1 MKKILSIMFAF
12 LLIFSCFAVTAF
24 AEDVAIEVPDYDYW
38 GAIYYETQ
46 PVMTLSEDYKK
57 LYVDGESFSRFNAS
71 MLVTDFAYSV
81 DVVEKHNPYSHTGA
95 YVDLTDEQRNNIEN
109 INIQVNPIKNIYH
122 IAICFNDG
130 SVLSMTFLQDSYFEE
145 YNEIVSGK
153 ANEYKIDF
161 KYPDENI
168 VTAQKAQLFGEIGT
182 LSRNELSKLYDYYY
196 VTAENSDG
204 SIVMYSGQLFSV
216 NETYY
221 YVDFQEA
228 GLDGANWYDDI
239 ALGNLADCPVHK
251 ITDEELFKNLQ
262 SAQQKYYEDDYGVLY
277 DDDAIDAISA
287 VFLIFIFAVVPA
299 VIFVIFLVKAIRG
312 KCVYKKIYGT
322 VTALCAAELIV
333 FTIIAVIIA
342 NLN

>member
-12 LLIFSCFAVTAF
+12 LLIFSCFVVTAF
-24 AEDVAIEVPDYDYW
+24 AEDIGRDNDFSAFANEQATI
-38 GAIYYETQ
+38 TF
-46 PVMTLSEDYKK
+46 SEDYKK
-57 LYVDGESFSRFNAS
+57 LYDNGEPFSRIDAS
-71 MLVTDFAYSV
+71 MLITGFAPEIVLNEEYYYYSSMDMV
-81 DVVEKHNPYSHTGA
+81 KF
-95 YVDLTDEQRNNIEN
+95 TDEQKEDVKDVVIVKNNRQN
-109 INIQVNPIKNIYH
+109 MYDVNFY
-122 IAICFNDG
+122 FNDG
-130 SVLSMTFLQDSYFEE
+130 SVLSATFLKDSYLEE

-168 VTAQKAQLFGEIGT
+168 VTAQKAELFGEIDT
-182 LSRNELSKLYDYYY
+182 LSRNELSNLYDYCY

-216 NETYY
+216 NETFY

-239 ALGNLADCPVHK
+239 ALGYLADCPVHK
-251 ITDEELFKNLQ
+251 ITDEELLKNLQ
-262 SAQQKYYEDDYGVLY
+262 SAQQKYYDDDYEVLY
-277 DDDAIDAISA
+277 DDSATDSISA
-287 VFLIFIFAVVPA
+287 VFLSFVFAVVPL
-299 VIFVIFLVKAIRG
+299 VIMIIFLVKAIRG
-312 KCVYKKIYGT
+312 KGIYKKIYGT